1 MHIPDDLAIDTPPH
15 ERSVQER
22 LKVRAALLLPILSRD
37 ECFGVQAFDS
47 RQPREFT
54 EKDIALVER
63 FRDQAVNANA
73 DVNLFNHT
81 QEALA
86 HQNSTSDILR
96 MISRSPTDVIPIYN
110 AIVDAVVRLLET
122 MARAEFGAFLGSEHA
137 R

>member
-1 MHIPDDLAIDTPPH
+1 MEL
-15 ERSVQER
+15 
-22 LKVRAALLLPILSRD
+22 
-37 ECFGVQAFDS
+37 
-47 RQPREFT
+47 
-54 EKDIALVER
+54 

-96 MISRSPTDVIPIYN
+96 MISQFPTDVIPVDY

-122 MARAEFGAFLGSEHA
+122 TARAEFGAFLGSEHG